1 MSSDRTELMIGGAS
15 LTILEFRNQ
24 YVELMKDFRNSA
36 KMWVWEE
43 FLVANP
49 NWREVLIRQS
59 YGDCDVWKFL
69 DLGGMSDVLRSDR
82 LTVYEK
88 SLFFRLSM
96 WEDIESLKKD
106 LELWNIIE
114 NVLDWEVISD
124 FSTASFIT
132 KDTLKWLSVY
142 KDLVHWDTLFYSKS
156 MDRFPKDLS
165 EYAEKLGIPTNSSE
179 AYELMDERDLL
190 EELSK
195 NLK

>member
-1 MSSDRTELMIGGAS
+1 MSSNRTELMIGGAS
-15 LTILEFRNQ
+15 LTIMEFRNQ

-96 WEDIESLKKD
+96 WEDIEALKKD
-106 LELWNIIE
+106 PELWNIIE

-165 EYAEKLGIPTNSSE
+165 EYAEKLDIPTNSSE